1 MNEALQSKS
10 GQEALKTLDERSKH
24 YQSKSRSDAT
34 KSAYRSDFLSFE
46 RFCALTGKK
55 ALPATPA
62 TVRLYI
68 THLAELER
76 AASTIS
82 RAMTSIRQAHEL
94 SRLPSPTIDP
104 EVVEVWKGIKR
115 EIGTAQ
121 KRAKPLMLDA
131 LKKVVDATR
140 PTFIGRRDVALLL
153 VGWSAAM
160 RRSEIVAMDREHIE
174 FVPEGMVITIPRSKT
189 DQEGETHRIGIPMAR
204 DEKYC
209 PTRRLKDWLKLSG
222 TETGPMFFSIG
233 MSGRKFH
240 ADVPEKKRLGPRMI
254 NLIIRRR
261 MSRAGFDTKGYTGH
275 SLRAGFV
282 TTAAAAKIPEYLIQL
297 HTRHRTSESLR
308 GYIRDG
314 SMFSENSLATIL

>member
-24 YQSKSRSDAT
+24 YQSKSRSEAT

-46 RFCALTGKK
+46 RFCAMIGEK

-62 TVRLYI
+62 TVRRYI

-94 SRLPSPTIDP
+94 SRLPAPTIDP

-121 KRAKPLMLDA
+121 KRAKPIMLDA

-160 RRSEIVAMDREHIE
+160 RRSEIVAMDRDHIE
-174 FVPEGMVITIPRSKT
+174 FVPEGMIITVPRSKT
-189 DQEGETHRIGIPMAR
+189 DQEGETYRIGIPLAQEQR
-204 DEKYC
+204 FC
-209 PTRRLKDWLKLSG
+209 PTRRLRAWIDLSG
-222 TETGPMFFSIG
+222 IQSGPLFFSVG
-233 MSGRKFH
+233 MPGKKFH
-240 ADVPEKKRLGPRMI
+240 ADVADRKRLGPRMV

-261 MSRAGFDTKGYTGH
+261 MSRAGFDTKGYSGH

-282 TTAAAAKIPEYLIQL
+282 STAAAAKIPEYLIQL